1 MLLPELESPEVADA
15 AVAIRAA
22 ITSISLADADV
33 VVLLT
38 PHASGPGIY
47 QQVQGHL
54 GGFGVPRITVTADTH
69 AGLAGGLGS
78 SMLEGPVDHGVV
90 VPLRLG
96 SWGLP
101 VVAVGVG
108 DATRLSFDGDERVA
122 IIASLN
128 GSAGISARAPLT
140 AVPGADR
147 AEERFADALEDD
159 IAMAA
164 KVELPGS
171 CGRDVMAVFAEHFM
185 GRSAKVLAHEA
196 PVGVGYLVAEVR

>member
-22 ITSISLADADV
+22 IASISLADADV
-33 VVLLT
+33 LVLLT
-38 PHASGPGIY
+38 PHASHPGIY
-47 QQVQGHL
+47 REVRGHL
-54 GGFGVPRITVTADTH
+54 GGFGVPQIAVTADTP
-69 AGLAGGLGS
+69 AGLARSLGS

-90 VPLRLG
+90 VPLRLR

-108 DATRLSFDGDERVA
+108 DVTRLSFEGDERVA

-147 AEERFADALEDD
+147 AEERFAAALEED
-159 IAMAA
+159 IAIAA
-164 KVELPGS
+164 RVELPGS
-171 CGRDVMAVFAEHFM
+171 CGGDVMAVFAELFG
-185 GRSAKVLAHEA
+185 GRSAKVLAHET